1 MRCLLILA
9 VLLAGACDRVFGL
22 DARPLPDGPPLPVDA
37 PPDAHP
43 TFGSLTPVTLEC
55 PTGRAPI
62 DLSLDRDERRF
73 IYGCAGTDVDI
84 YEAPVKDELTGKTA
98 TAVVVAPGAQGSP
111 EMSPDGLAVYYLV
124 LITGIG
130 EIHLKQRM
138 TIDDPWGAPTTPD
151 VLNTVAD
158 DRPGPPDATG
168 EHFVITRSS
177 PPSSMLV
184 EVVRQGTTY
193 VERTTSTTALRVL
206 GSPINPQISADGRTL
221 VFAAM
226 GDGSDL
232 FISER
237 SNPDAAWGTAVP
249 ISEVN
254 TSRDETDPWLSAD
267 GRRLYFSRD
276 GVLLL
281 GRK

>member
-1 MRCLLILA
+1 MLV
-9 VLLAGACDRVFGL
+9 VLFAGACDRVFGL
-22 DARPLPDGPPLPVDA
+22 DARSAPDGPPLAVDA

-55 PTGRAPI
+55 PSGRAPI
-62 DLSLDRDERRF
+62 EVSLDRDERRF

-84 YEAPVKDELTGKTA
+84 YEAPVKDELTGNTA

-138 TIDDPWGAPTTPD
+138 TIDDPWGAPTTPA
-151 VLNTVAD
+151 VLNTGAD
-158 DRPGPPDATG
+158 DRPGSPDATG
-168 EHFVITRSS
+168 THFVITRSS
-177 PPSSMLV
+177 PPGSMLV
-184 EVVRQGTTY
+184 EVVRQANTL
-193 VERTTSTTALRVL
+193 VDSTTSTAALRAVT
-206 GSPINPQISADGRTL
+206 SPINPQISADGRTL

-226 GDGSDL
+226 GNGFDL

-237 SNPDAAWGTAVP
+237 SNPDSPWGTAVS

-254 TSRDETDPWLSAD
+254 TNGDETDPWLSAD
-267 GRRLYFSRD
+267 GRRLYFTRG
-276 GVLLL
+276 GVVLL